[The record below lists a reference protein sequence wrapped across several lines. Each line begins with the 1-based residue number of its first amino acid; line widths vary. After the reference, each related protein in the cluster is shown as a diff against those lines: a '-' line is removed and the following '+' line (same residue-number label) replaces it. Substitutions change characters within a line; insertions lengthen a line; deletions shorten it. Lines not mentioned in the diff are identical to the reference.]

1 MKTKPILLLILL
13 SLAAFSSAQSIPT
26 ETRIRRSSEILGKL
40 RQLEI
45 LNQILPVVMT
55 KEQIRQLLPTLE
67 EVRATVRKTEELEY
81 EEIAKLE
88 ARVDAA
94 LKEAYEIGKVPT
106 QELFTDYLK
115 TFARL
120 SKARQLIADVNSGKV
135 LAKLKEILNEGQLK
149 LAENAL
155 TIPLSDP
162 SQDPTKFDAEKKQ
175 LYFVKQILLDP
186 MTYDILIKLS
196 K

>member
-1 MKTKPILLLILL
+1 MKTKPILFLILL

-67 EVRATVRKTEELEY
+67 EVRATVKKTEELEY

-88 ARVDAA
+88 GRVDAA

-120 SKARQLIADVNSGKV
+120 SKARQLITEVNSGKV

-155 TIPLSDP
+155 TVPLADP
-162 SQDPTKFDAEKKQ
+162 SQDPTKLDAERKQ
-175 LYFVKQILLDP
+175 LYFVRQILLDP

>member
-1 MKTKPILLLILL
+1 MKTKPILFLILL

-40 RQLEI
+40 RQIEI

-67 EVRATVRKTEELEY
+67 EVRATVKKTEELEY

-88 ARVDAA
+88 ARVDTA

-162 SQDPTKFDAEKKQ
+162 SQDPTKLDAEKKQ